1 MRLEQRIEFERIIH
15 DQHQRTGEVKYFTN
29 NTLQE
34 LRDANGI
41 TEKGIEL
48 EKRKIE
54 IKYKGYLGKR
64 NLEKLTSNTIVFTLA
79 MLISIILF
87 FSGGA
92 GWL

>member
-29 NTLQE
+29 NALQE

-54 IKYKGYLGKR
+54 IEYEGYLAKR

-79 MLISIILF
+79 ILISIILF

-92 GWL
+92 DWL